1 MGNFLLRLITNAI
14 AIWLTTLLLSG
25 VTVRPF
31 SDDQWWQIGLSYLIV
46 AFIFAVVNGI
56 LGTIVKIV
64 AIPLYVITLG
74 LISFV
79 INGVLLLIVASVTEW
94 FGFGLRVEN
103 LGWAILGAI
112 VISIINAIIG
122 AILRPQQRR
131 R

>member
-1 MGNFLLRLITNAI
+1 MGKFFLRLISNAI

-31 SDDQWWQIGLSYLIV
+31 ADDEWWQIGLSYLAV
-46 AFIFAVVNGI
+46 AFVFALVNGI

-64 AIPLYVITLG
+64 AIPLYVLTLG

-79 INGVLLLIVASVTEW
+79 INGALLLVVASVTEW

-103 LGWAILGAI
+103 LGWAILGAV

-122 AILRPQQRR
+122 AILRPQLGRR
-131 R
+131 

>member
-25 VTVRPF
+25 ITVRPF

>member
-1 MGNFLLRLITNAI
+1 M
-14 AIWLTTLLLSG
+14 
-25 VTVRPF
+25 RPF